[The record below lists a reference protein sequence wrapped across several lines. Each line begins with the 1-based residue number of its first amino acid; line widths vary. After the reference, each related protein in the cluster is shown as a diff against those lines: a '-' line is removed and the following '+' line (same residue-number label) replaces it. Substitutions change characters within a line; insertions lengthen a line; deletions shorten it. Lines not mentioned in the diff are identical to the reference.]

1 MRRAFISEAVNLRK
15 DTAAAG
21 GEDKQADNNFSILL
35 RFLLFVFFVLC
46 FVSYYNYL
54 SLRCKGKCSLLTNI
68 KGSSNEKCQQ
78 CKL

>member
-15 DTAAAG
+15 DAAAG
-21 GEDKQADNNFSILL
+21 SEDKQADDHFCISSQ
-35 RFLLFVFFVLC
+35 FQFPFVFFVLC

-68 KGSSNEKCQQ
+68 KGCSNEKCQQ
-78 CKL
+78 YKL

>member
-54 SLRCKGKCSLLTNI
+54 SLRCKGKCSLSTNI
-68 KGSSNEKCQQ
+68 KGCSNEKCQQ
-78 CKL
+78 YKL

>member
-54 SLRCKGKCSLLTNI
+54 SPCCKGQCSLSTNI
-68 KGSSNEKCQQ
+68 KGCSHEKCHQY
-78 CKL
+78 KL

>member
-35 RFLLFVFFVLC
+35 TFLLFVFFVLC

-68 KGSSNEKCQQ
+68 KGCSNEKCQQ
-78 CKL
+78 YKL